1 MEKNFKQILP
11 SIKAFVFDVDGVL
24 TDGSVVLMP
33 DGEQIRTMNIK
44 DGYALQLAI
53 KKCYYVAIITGGKSE
68 AIKARMEGLGVSD
81 IYLGAHNKIDSLADF
96 MGIYD
101 IKYEEILY
109 MGDDIPDYECMQ
121 KVAAATCPSDAAPE
135 IKAICTYISQQPGGK
150 GCVRDV
156 LEQVMRVQGKWF
168 DGDAFKW

>member
-53 KKCYYVAIITGGKSE
+53 KKGYYVAIITGGKSE
-68 AIKARMEGLGVSD
+68 IRNYGLV
-81 IYLGAHNKIDSLADF
+81 YWN
-96 MGIYD
+96 
-101 IKYEEILY
+101 
-109 MGDDIPDYECMQ
+109 
-121 KVAAATCPSDAAPE
+121 
-135 IKAICTYISQQPGGK
+135 
-150 GCVRDV
+150 
-156 LEQVMRVQGKWF
+156 VQT
-168 DGDAFKW
+168 

>member
-53 KKCYYVAIITGGKSE
+53 KKGYYVAIITGGKSE
-68 AIKARMEGLGVSD
+68 AIKARMEG
-81 IYLGAHNKIDSLADF
+81 F
-96 MGIYD
+96 
-101 IKYEEILY
+101 
-109 MGDDIPDYECMQ
+109 
-121 KVAAATCPSDAAPE
+121 
-135 IKAICTYISQQPGGK
+135 
-150 GCVRDV
+150 
-156 LEQVMRVQGKWF
+156 
-168 DGDAFKW
+168 